1 MSYKTS
7 GGGYFLIPDGPAVG
21 TNVVGP
27 SAANTYGNW
36 TQILASAAADLF
48 IVGLSFAFT
57 NQNNNYYQLDIGVG
71 GSGSESSVGEVKTG
85 IIPTSSSPHSP
96 IILPFPIPV
105 ASGSRIALRVAYSGT
120 LATTLPVTLLCI
132 NQADLV
138 ALGGDVADAVLD
150 EVVEGSYT
158 LRQLTRLMAAA
169 LLGELS
175 GAGTTTIVI
184 RDASDTKT
192 RITAT
197 VDDDGNRS
205 ALSLDAS

>member
-1 MSYKTS
+1 MSYKTAS
-7 GGGYFLIPDGPAVG
+7 GGYFLIPAGPAESTAVTTGG
-21 TNVVGP
+21 T
-27 SAANTYGNW
+27 AHTYGSW
-36 TQILASAAADLF
+36 TEMVASAGADLF
-48 IVGLSFAFT
+48 IVAVTLQPGASPES
-57 NQNNNYYQLDIGVG
+57 YYQVDIGVG
-71 GSGSESSVGEVKTG
+71 ASSSEVSVGEVKMGWGVGSLTVTPAY
-85 IIPTSSSPHSP
+85 IP
-96 IILPFPIPV
+96 LPFPIPV
-105 ASGSRIALRVAYSGT
+105 ASGARISCRSASKTTNNALK
-120 LATTLPVTLLCI
+120 VTLVCI

-138 ALGGDVADAVLD
+138 LMDGISDAVLD

-205 ALSLDAS
+205 ALTLDAT

>member
-1 MSYKTS
+1 MSYKTAS
-7 GGGYFLIPDGPAVG
+7 GGYFLIPA
-21 TNVVGP
+21 GP
-27 SAANTYGNW
+27 SAGITVTKHANADTYGSW
-36 TQILASAAADLF
+36 AEMEDSTAAALF
-48 IVGLSFAFT
+48 IVGVLVEDIGVSSFT
-57 NQNNNYYQLDIGVG
+57 YIQLDIGVG
-71 GSGSESSVGEVKTG
+71 AAASEVSVGEVKRG
-85 IIPTSSSPHSP
+85 EAAASGHNHPVM
-96 IILPFPIPV
+96 LPYPIPV
-105 ASGSRIALRVAYSGT
+105 AASARIACRMAANT
-120 LATTLPVTLLCI
+120 AVTGSVVVSLLCI

-138 ALGGDVADAVLD
+138 ALSDIGDAVLD

-205 ALSLDAS
+205 ALTLDAT